1 MCSDADSWINADVP
15 KLLLD
20 WVAAGHQATWVH
32 TASELPGGDMC
43 FYLSYS
49 QIVDSATRARY
60 PHNLVVHESDL
71 PRGRGWSP
79 MTWLVLEGNDRIP
92 ITLLE
97 ANDAVDSGD
106 IYAQAELALT
116 GRELVDELRAAL
128 TRATFHLCREFVDQ
142 YPASAG
148 NGVPQTGDPTF
159 YPRRRSKDSE
169 LDVTEPLATQFNL
182 LRVVDNDRYPAWFDY
197 QGIRYLLKIERADD
211 RDGNSKLS

>member
-1 MCSDADSWINADVP
+1 
-15 KLLLD
+15 
-20 WVAAGHQATWVH
+20 
-32 TASELPGGDMC
+32 
-43 FYLSYS
+43 
-49 QIVDSATRARY
+49 
-60 PHNLVVHESDL
+60 
-71 PRGRGWSP
+71 
-79 MTWLVLEGNDRIP
+79 
-92 ITLLE
+92 
-97 ANDAVDSGD
+97 
-106 IYAQAELALT
+106 
-116 GRELVDELRAAL
+116 LVDELRAAL